1 MRRNAVWDGF
11 HHYDYWYTDHHD
23 AVPGTG
29 TRFSS
34 FRRVGATDAGAQ
46 PPPQVGRC
54 HRVRVRGE
62 RSRDWLSSELTE
74 IYLRFS

>member
-1 MRRNAVWDGF
+1 VRRNAVWDGF
-11 HHYDYWYTDHHD
+11 HRYDYWYTDHHD

-54 HRVRVRGE
+54 HHGCGG
-62 RSRDWLSSELTE
+62 RDHGIGCHRKLTE
-74 IYLRFS
+74 IYLCFS